1 MDMLVTTEWL
11 AGELEASDLHILD
24 ATVFLPDAGRDARA
38 EYGYEHIPGA
48 AFMDLA
54 ELRDT
59 STDLPGMLPAAEKFA
74 SRMQSLGVGDGSRI
88 VLYDNSPL
96 HSSAR
101 AWWMT
106 SEVFGAH
113 KVAVLDG
120 GLAKWKAEDRPLEQ
134 GKQQVRHRH
143 FTPFEDRRSVRDI
156 DAVREAS
163 ASGDAEIVD
172 ARDAE
177 RFAGAVEDPRPNV
190 ESGHIPGARNLPY
203 GNLFNA
209 DGTWKR
215 GDDLRAAFEDAGVD
229 LDKPLITSCN
239 SGMTAAVLLFGAR
252 LLGKEDVSLYDGSW
266 SEWGARADTEKAT
279 GAA

>member
-1 MDMLVTTEWL
+1 MDMLVSTEWL
-11 AGELEASDLHILD
+11 AGEREADDLHILD
-24 ATVFLPDAGRDARA
+24 ATLFLPDAGRDARA

-48 AFMDLA
+48 GFMDLA

-59 STDLPGMLPAAEKFA
+59 SSALPGMLPTSEKFA

-106 SEVFGAH
+106 KEVFGAH

-120 GLAKWKAEDRPLEQ
+120 GFAKWKAEGREVES
-134 GKQQVRHRH
+134 GKPQVRHRH
-143 FTPFEDRRSVRDI
+143 FTPFEDRGAVRDI
-156 DAVREAS
+156 EQVREAS
-163 ASGDAEIVD
+163 SSGSAEIAD

-177 RFAGAVEDPRPNV
+177 RFAGAVEDPRPNIT
-190 ESGHIPGARNLPY
+190 SGHIPGSKNLPY
-203 GNLFNA
+203 GRLFNE

-215 GDDLRAAFEDAGVD
+215 GEDLRFAFAEAGID
-229 LDKPLITSCN
+229 FDKPLITSCN
-239 SGMTAAVLLFGAR
+239 SGVTAAVLLFGAR
-252 LLGKEDVSLYDGSW
+252 LLGKEDVALYDGSW
-266 SEWGARADTEKAT
+266 SEWGGRADAEKAT